1 MRDGVDLA
9 YEMNL
14 SSLLD
19 QIGVDGVRLL
29 SCRLDKI

>member
-19 QIGVDGVRLL
+19 QIRVDGVRLL